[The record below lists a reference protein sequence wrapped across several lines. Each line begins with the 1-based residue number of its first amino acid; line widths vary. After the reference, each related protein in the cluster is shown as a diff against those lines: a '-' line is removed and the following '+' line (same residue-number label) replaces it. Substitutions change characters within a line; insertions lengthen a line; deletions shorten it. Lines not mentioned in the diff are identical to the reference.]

1 MVCVSK
7 GVCGVGCEVVGSR
20 AMSCCKAGVV
30 LLRLEELFICC
41 RVSQSNITLLD
52 SCATPEVTGQID
64 DHFDRDDDDDV
75 CSTR

>member
-30 LLRLEELFICC
+30 LLSLEEFFYLL
-41 RVSQSNITLLD
+41 QSITKQHNSFGLP
-52 SCATPEVTGQID
+52 TPEVRGQND
-64 DHFDRDDDDDV
+64 DHFDRDDGDDV